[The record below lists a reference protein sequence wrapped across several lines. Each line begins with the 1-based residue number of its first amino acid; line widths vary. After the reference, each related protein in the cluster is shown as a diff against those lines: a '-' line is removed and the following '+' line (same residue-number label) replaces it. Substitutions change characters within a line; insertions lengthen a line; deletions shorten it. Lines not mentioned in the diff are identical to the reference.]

1 MTRPHHDIYIG
12 AIRLNY
18 RLGTNNR
25 TRPPDATASID
36 ANKTRHP
43 KPTPPVHQLN
53 MNLETMLTATPM
65 PIAVTAASGAS
76 LSRFK
81 RTIEN
86 VMASTSAIPARA
98 AKL

>member
-1 MTRPHHDIYIG
+1 
-12 AIRLNY
+12 
-18 RLGTNNR
+18 
-25 TRPPDATASID
+25 
-36 ANKTRHP
+36 
-43 KPTPPVHQLN
+43 